1 MHMVLGDKRALEG
14 LPLKI
19 LISVLVIALSAQ
31 PLYDSLSYLGYTQD
45 LSRAMDEAQEIRR
58 AALSA
63 FIAGP
68 GNIRTVSV
76 DLGEGT
82 SSFSIRLG
90 GGDGDGS
97 TRKIDVLYQ
106 GGAAATL
113 TFEGE
118 GLCMLGSAGKVFVI
132 EHDQELRLSCLSSRT
147 GDVVLVEVL

>member
-1 MHMVLGDKRALEG
+1 MDMVLGDKRALEG
-14 LPLKI
+14 LPFKI

-31 PLYDSLSYLGYTQD
+31 PLYGSLSYLGYAQG
-45 LSRAMDEAQEIRR
+45 LSLAMDEAQEIRK

-68 GNIRTVSV
+68 GNVRIVSV

-82 SSFSIRLG
+82 PPFSIRLG
-90 GGDGDGS
+90 GGVGDGS
-97 TRKIDVLYQ
+97 TRKIDVLYE

-118 GLCMLGSAGKVFVI
+118 GLCLVGSAGKVFVV
-132 EHDQELRLSCLSSRT
+132 EHDQELRLSCISSRT
-147 GDVVLVEVL
+147 GDVVMVEAL

>member
-1 MHMVLGDKRALEG
+1 MLLGDKRALEG

-19 LISVLVIALSAQ
+19 LISVMVIALSAQ
-31 PLYDSLSYLGYTQD
+31 PLYASVSYLGYTQG

-97 TRKIDVLYQ
+97 TRKIDVLYG

-118 GLCMLGSAGKVFVI
+118 GLSIVGSAGKILVLD
-132 EHDQELRLSCLSSRT
+132 HDLELRLSCVL
-147 GDVVLVEVL
+147 GQIEDVVLVEVL